1 MASSLQLAHLKF
13 CTSSRVLGVSVTWS
27 ASGVFAHAGWLHVTS
42 LHDLQVLQPGLVQAG
57 LEQSMQRTLCVFLLW
72 RTLFEKQSR
81 GFTFP
86 HPMRCKPRQ
95 FRQRH
100 SSNSCS
106 LLGYLTP
113 GPFCKHFNM
122 QSPVFWQSTS
132 RQALQVVHSGTV
144 HGGLVQAWHTNGRMS
159 GSRRQCCTRRSSKR
173 CVLFSP
179 QA

>member
-1 MASSLQLAHLKF
+1 MASSAQFAHLKF
-13 CTSSRVLGVSVTWS
+13 RTSSSVCGSSLELSVT
-27 ASGVFAHAGWLHVTS
+27 GVFAHAGWLHVTS
-42 LHDLQVLQPGLVQAG
+42 LHDLQILQPGLLQAG

-86 HPMRCKPRQ
+86 HTMHCKPRQ

-113 GPFCKHFNM
+113 GPGMSRLRWISCTASYN
-122 QSPVFWQSTS
+122 STT
-132 RQALQVVHSGTV
+132 QL
-144 HGGLVQAWHTNGRMS
+144 LV
-159 GSRRQCCTRRSSKR
+159 K
-173 CVLFSP
+173 L
-179 QA
+179 